1 MSNRKRGQAR
11 FELRGLLA
19 SAGSRLA
26 ALQQRVRRGGNRRV
40 VKTRADRPIVA
51 DVAGQARAALQH
63 GAPEPRRGA
72 LRAALGT
79 LFGWALPVVVATV
92 AFTTPLLGVRAYHYV
107 MTSGHFN
114 VHEVL
119 VEGNRKLS
127 YDAIRA
133 TLGVAPG
140 TQLLAT
146 DLDAME
152 ARCQSHPW
160 VSWCKVERELPDRL
174 VVSLVEHE
182 PAAYLALGELM
193 LVDTAGEVFTTAA
206 AAAELVGSSPSLPII
221 TGIAPDA
228 LAAPG
233 QRAQT
238 EARLRAVLNVL
249 ELYRTMGLDGRWP
262 VGEVRLDAVRG
273 LTLVLSP
280 LGTEAVLGH
289 GPYRDKLYRLEWV
302 LESLRQEGRTAEY
315 VVLDAFDVDGADGG
329 GRVVVKADLPPAG
342 EALME
347 QAAERAREAQRSVLG
362 LPPDP
367 DLFGPAIAPSRL
379 GPGAGAGVAD
389 DLETDDGRARPTLT
403 GGRPALEPNELDTDG
418 EGE

>member
-1 MSNRKRGQAR
+1 MSNRKKGQAR
-11 FELRGLLA
+11 LELGGLLA

-26 ALQQRVRRGGNRRV
+26 ALQQRIRRGGNRRV
-40 VKTRADRPIVA
+40 VKTKPDYPVIA

-63 GAPEPRRGA
+63 GAPKSRHGA
-72 LRAALGT
+72 LRAGLGT
-79 LFGWALPVVVATV
+79 LFGWALPVIVATV

-119 VEGNRKLS
+119 VEGNRQLS
-127 YDAIRA
+127 YEAIRA
-133 TLGVAPG
+133 TLDVAPG

-152 ARCQSHPW
+152 ARCQGHPW
-160 VSWCKVERELPDRL
+160 ISWCKVERELPDRL
-174 VVSLVEHE
+174 VVSLVEHQ

-193 LVDTAGEVFTTAA
+193 LVDTSGEVFTTAA
-206 AAAELVGSSPSLPII
+206 SAAEVTGSSPNLPII
-221 TGIAPDA
+221 TGIAGDA

-233 QRAQT
+233 RHAET
-238 EARLRAVLNVL
+238 ESRLRAVLNVL
-249 ELYRTMGLDGRWP
+249 ELYRTMDLAGRWP

-315 VVLDAFDVDGADGG
+315 VVLDAFNVEGAEGD

-367 DLFGPAIAPSRL
+367 NIFGPAIAPSRL
-379 GPGAGAGVAD
+379 GAGAGAGD